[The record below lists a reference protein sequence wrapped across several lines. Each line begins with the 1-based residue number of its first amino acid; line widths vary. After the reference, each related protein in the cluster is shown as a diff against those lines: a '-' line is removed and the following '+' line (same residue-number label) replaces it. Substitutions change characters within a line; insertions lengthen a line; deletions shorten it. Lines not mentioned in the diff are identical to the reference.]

1 MKTKLLLG
9 GGLLVLLL
17 AFAGGAAY
25 AYAEDGVIQAC
36 VKDNGQV
43 RIVNQASDC
52 KAQETHI
59 QWNIIGSQGPK
70 GDKGDTGATGAIGP
84 TGPAGETGPTGPIGA
99 IGPQGLKGD
108 TGAQGAK
115 GDTGA
120 TGATGPAGPQG
131 EKGDTGATGAQGV
144 PGVVR
149 SYSKYH
155 YFTVA
160 GPATGRS
167 DVYCD
172 SGDIATGGG
181 FDLWPY
187 IDNVYVTSSVPQS
200 NYNGEGWLV
209 NFQNSN
215 AGTIANVTV
224 IVICADIT
232 P

>member
-17 AFAGGAAY
+17 AFVGGAAY
-25 AYAEDGVIQAC
+25 AYAEDGVIHAC

-43 RIVNQASDC
+43 RIVNAASDC

-70 GDKGDTGATGAIGP
+70 GDTGDTGAIGP
-84 TGPAGETGPTGPIGA
+84 AGPAGEKGP
-99 IGPQGLKGD
+99 KGD

-120 TGATGPAGPQG
+120 TGAQG